1 MTALR
6 MKDDPEHVPGVIT
19 ATIAADENSVNV
31 RITDQSQLIH
41 LNLTEPQ
48 QPLTSL
54 PFTL

>member
-19 ATIAADENSVNV
+19 ATIAADENNVTV
-31 RITDQSQLIH
+31 RITDQGRLIH
-41 LNLTEPQ
+41 LNLRDPQ

-54 PFTL
+54 PLIL

>member
-19 ATIAADENSVNV
+19 ATIAADENNVNV
-31 RITDQSQLIH
+31 RITDQGRLIH
-41 LNLTEPQ
+41 LNVTGSQ

-54 PFTL
+54 PLIL

>member
-31 RITDQSQLIH
+31 RITDQGRLIR
-41 LNLTEPQ
+41 LDLTDPQ
-48 QPLTSL
+48 QPLTYL
-54 PFTL
+54 PSIL